1 MRKLVVFLILLS
13 TVFAACD
20 EYVNSAVSDFGYT
33 CVYPQCFG
41 AAGRYKEAA
50 LCYANESNPDFNMD
64 LARVYFQKAFDYYIQ
79 NVANLPTGGDF
90 PLRAPSYEFAG
101 DMKVQLGNF
110 LLAGKY
116 YDAAIAEYLKVNN
129 FAKVNEVKTKEAT
142 MGQTPVVPKTAEA
155 TTSQNLYLGAFFF
168 IIAIIAITLF
178 FFRRRTPPKE
188 EFQPIRSEPS
198 FKIEPEEPREQAKES
213 AKEKMRD
220 KIRKKYGLE

>member
-1 MRKLVVFLILLS
+1 MMRKLVVFLILLS

-20 EYVNSAVSDFGYT
+20 EYVNSAVNDFGYT

-50 LCYANESNPDFNMD
+50 FCYSAEGNTE
-64 LARVYFQKAFDYYIQ
+64 LARTYFQKAADYYLQ
-79 NVANLPTGGDF
+79 GTGYLGPAGDY
-90 PLRAPSYEFAG
+90 PLRAPSYEYAG
-101 DMKVQLGNF
+101 DMKVQLGNYPI
-110 LLAGKY
+110 AKNY
-116 YDAAIAEYLKVNN
+116 YDSAITEYMKVDN

-142 MGQTPVVPKTAEA
+142 MGQTPVVPVTAEA
-155 TTSQNLYLGAFFF
+155 TSSQNLYLGAFFF
-168 IIAIIAITLF
+168 IIAVIALALF
-178 FFRRRTPPKE
+178 FFKRRTPPKE